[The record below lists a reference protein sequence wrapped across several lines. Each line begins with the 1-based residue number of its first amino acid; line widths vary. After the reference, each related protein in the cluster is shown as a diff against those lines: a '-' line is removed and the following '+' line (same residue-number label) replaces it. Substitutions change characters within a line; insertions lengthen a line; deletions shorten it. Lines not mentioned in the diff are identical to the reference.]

1 MSPKPLA
8 DDDARRA
15 IANDLDATLVVEAA
29 AGTGKTT
36 ELVNRIVR
44 VLATDR
50 AKVDG
55 IVAVTFTEK
64 AAGELKLRLREAL
77 DVARTGATGAEA
89 EALNKALQSLEEAHV
104 STIHGFCAELLRERP
119 VEAGVDPLFTV
130 LTESQAERL
139 FDQAF
144 GAWIQAQLQ
153 DPPEGVRR
161 ALRRS
166 VWQGFGS
173 VTREET
179 PIDRLRR
186 AAWDLAQWRDFA
198 GAWTRRPFDRD
209 ADVDSLIDQL
219 HEFAQLTDGPSYAK
233 DTLYLDTAVARHL
246 SAEIALQRS
255 LRQETS
261 FRLKAEATG
270 VGGGVAAPPDTGG
283 FRLQAEEESDATT
296 PPATRSFRLQAEE
309 ESDYDGWEAR
319 LVDLSRDRNFSKL
332 RHGRGPGYKQGV
344 PRQRVIDAYD
354 ALKPALDQFRMN
366 ADADLAAA
374 LQPELAGA
382 IARYEELKARSGALD
397 FLDLLLKARDL
408 VRGNAGV
415 RRGFHAR
422 FTHIFV
428 DEFQDTD
435 PLQAEILLLLASA
448 DPEQDDWQRVVPV
461 PGRLFIVGDP
471 KQSIYRFRR
480 ADVGIYR
487 DVCERL
493 VAAGADPIKLTTSFR
508 SVPQI
513 QACVNAAFAPVMT
526 GDPATLQADYVPL
539 SPHRAGIKGQ
549 PAVIALPVPEPY
561 GVRNLSAIKIEQ
573 SLPDAVGAFIDWVV
587 NHSRWKV
594 SGRSSVP
601 GSRSSPV
608 EARDICILFRRFLS
622 FGEDITQPYV
632 RALEARGVH
641 HVLVGGKSF
650 HDREEVETLRA
661 ALSAIEWPDD
671 ELAVFAALRGA
682 LFAVGDEELLEW
694 KQRFG
699 VFHPFRVPGSA
710 SDLGHLQPIVE
721 SLRVL
726 QRLHRRRNYRPVAE
740 TIQDLLDA
748 TRAHVGIVLRSAG
761 EQALANVLHV
771 ADLAREYE
779 AGGGLSFRGF
789 VDELREAA
797 EHAQAAEAPILEEGS
812 DGVRIM
818 TVHKAKGLEFPIVI
832 LADLTCKLARAEA
845 GRWLD
850 PANNVCALK
859 IGGWAPRDLLL
870 HDPEEASRDRA
881 ESERLT
887 YVAAT
892 RARDILVVP
901 AIGDAP
907 YEGGWLDP
915 LMPAIY
921 PPEGSRRDPSRA
933 PGVPDFKSKDSV
945 LHRPDGDPASSR
957 TVAPGTFDFSGA
969 PKVQSP
975 GPKAYPVTWWDPR
988 ALGLGAASSFGLRR
1002 DDLIVKDG
1010 DMFAVEDR
1018 LAEYEQWRD
1027 DRASVIA
1034 QGARPSVRVQ
1044 TATAWAAEAA
1054 RVGLDEAILDLPPEG
1069 GSHESTDKGDTL
1081 FGEPVASFDDP
1092 VASAFRRKDIEVVQI
1107 PGAGKRPRG
1116 PRFGTLVHAVLATVP
1131 LDAPDDLIARTA
1143 ETHARILGG
1152 VPAEEVAAAATV
1164 VSTVLR
1170 HDLIARARASA
1181 SVTRETPVSWLHK
1194 DGTLIEGVLDLA
1206 FEEGG
1211 ETVVVDFKTD
1221 YELAAGETR
1230 YRAQLLQYV
1239 TAVSRATGRAASGVL
1254 FRV

>member
-1 MSPKPLA
+1 MAMKDSSARHTIATAL
-8 DDDARRA
+8 DD
-15 IANDLDATLVVEAA
+15 TLVVEAA

-44 VLATDR
+44 ILASGR
-50 AKVDG
+50 AEVEG

-77 DVARTGATGAEA
+77 DVARSNAAASERD
-89 EALNKALQSLEEAHV
+89 ALNRALQSLEEAHV

-119 VEAGVDPLFTV
+119 VEARVDPLFSV
-130 LTESQAERL
+130 LTESQAERM

-161 ALRRS
+161 GLRRS
-166 VWQGFGS
+166 IWQGFGA
-173 VTREET
+173 VAREDT

-186 AAWDLAQWRDFA
+186 AAWELAQWRDFV
-198 GAWTRRPFDRD
+198 GAWTRPVFDRERD
-209 ADVDSLIDQL
+209 IDRL
-219 HEFAQLTDGPSYAK
+219 VETLRDFSDLTDGPSYAK
-233 DTLYLDTAVARHL
+233 DPLYLDTAPARHL
-246 SAEIALQRS
+246 SAEIAMQ
-255 LRQETS
+255 QS
-261 FRLKAEATG
+261 FRLKAE
-270 VGGGVAAPPDTGG
+270 D
-283 FRLQAEEESDATT
+283 RSRAEHLA
-296 PPATRSFRLQAEE
+296 
-309 ESDYDGWEAR
+309 DYDGWEAR
-319 LVDLSRDRNFSKL
+319 LVDLSRDRNFAKA
-332 RHGRGPGYKQGV
+332 RHGRGPGYKPGV
-344 PRQRVIDAYD
+344 TRQRVIDAYD
-354 ALKPALDQFRMN
+354 ALKPMLDRFRLD

-374 LQPELAGA
+374 LQHELAGA
-382 IARYEELKARSGALD
+382 IARYEALKVRAGALD

-408 VRGNAGV
+408 VRGNADV

-448 DPEQDDWQRVVPV
+448 DPEQDDWRQVVPV

-480 ADVGIYR
+480 ADVQIYR
-487 DVCERL
+487 DVCQRL
-493 VAAGADPIKLTTSFR
+493 VGAGATPLELTTSFR

-513 QACVNAAFAPVMT
+513 QACVNAAFAPLMS
-526 GDPATLQADYVPL
+526 GDSATLQAAYVPL
-539 SPHRAGIKGQ
+539 SPDRLDIKGQ

-561 GVRNLSAIKIEQ
+561 GVRSMSAIKIEQ
-573 SLPDAVGAFIDWVV
+573 SLPDAIGAFVEWVV
-587 NHSRWKV
+587 TESGWKV
-594 SGRSSVP
+594 SGR
-601 GSRSSPV
+601 GDRNTAV
-608 EARDICILFRRFLS
+608 EARDICILFRRFMS

-632 RALEARGVH
+632 RALEARGVR

-661 ALSAIEWPDD
+661 ALAAIEWPDD

-682 LFAVGDEELLEW
+682 LFSIGDEELLEW

-699 VFHPFRVPGSA
+699 IFHPFRIPAADFSLIADTAHPPA
-710 SDLGHLQPIVE
+710 SSLQPSI
-721 SLRVL
+721 SNLPHLAPIAAALRVL

-771 ADLAREYE
+771 AELAREYE

-789 VDELREAA
+789 VDELRVAA
-797 EHAQAAEAPILEEGS
+797 ENAPAGEAPILEEGS
-812 DGVRIM
+812 DGVRMM

-832 LADLTCKLARAEA
+832 LADLTCKLSRAEA

-850 PANNVCALK
+850 PGHEVCALK
-859 IGGWAPRDLLL
+859 IGGWAPIDLLL
-870 HDPEEASRDRA
+870 HDAEEAARDRA
-881 ESERLT
+881 ESQRLT

-892 RARDILVVP
+892 RARDVLVVS
-901 AIGDAP
+901 AVGDGP
-907 YEGGWLDP
+907 FDGGWLDP

-921 PPEGSRRDPSRA
+921 PPEGARRDPRRT
-933 PGVPDFKSKDSV
+933 PGVPVFTSKDSV
-945 LHRPDGDPASSR
+945 LRRPDGDPASPK
-957 TVAPGTFDFSGA
+957 TVAPGTFQFGTPDPQIS
-969 PKVQSP
+969 KSP
-975 GPKAYPVTWWDPR
+975 DPQIPYAVTWWDPR
-988 ALGLGAASSFGLRR
+988 ALRLGAVSSFGLRR

-1018 LAEYEQWRD
+1018 LADYETWRAER
-1027 DRASVIA
+1027 DRVVAL
-1034 QGARPSVRVQ
+1034 GARPSVRFQ

-1054 RVGLDEAILDLPPEG
+1054 KLGIDEGLVARSD
-1069 GSHESTDKGDTL
+1069 GSA
-1081 FGEPVASFDDP
+1081 P
-1092 VASAFRRKDIEVVQI
+1092 IEVVQI
-1107 PGAGKRPRG
+1107 AGAHDRPRG
-1116 PRFGTLVHAVLATVP
+1116 ARFGTLVHAVLATVP
-1131 LDAPDDLIARTA
+1131 LDATDDQIARTA
-1143 ETHARILGG
+1143 ATQGRIINAS
-1152 VPAEEVAAAATV
+1152 AEEVGAAAVV
-1164 VSTVLR
+1164 VSAVMR
-1170 HDLIARARASA
+1170 HALMTRARASA
-1181 SVTRETPVSWLHK
+1181 AVKRETPVAWVQH

-1206 FEEGG
+1206 FDEGDA
-1211 ETVVVDFKTD
+1211 TVVVDFKTD

-1230 YRAQLLQYV
+1230 YRAQLQQYV
-1239 TAVSRATGRAASGVL
+1239 HAVTRATGRAASGVL